1 LETARDPEGTLGRV
15 FISHISEEK
24 SVALALQ
31 KYLKVAF
38 GESLSI
44 FVSTDKTSIGGGQK
58 WFEQII
64 TKLRSSQVVLSL
76 ISQESRRREW
86 INFEAGFGDGG
97 DRRVVPV
104 AIRNFPLGQ
113 LSFPLAGFQG
123 RSIDDI
129 GALVD
134 DISLKVGLTP
144 RDIDVRQYL
153 ADVREAEAQVNYR
166 SLKLDVLM
174 GANRL
179 HFQLQNVGNVDLELL
194 AIQVYVPTEI
204 LKGAHSSPSRYVDE
218 EILVRDGRQYRS
230 FACYSSRGAYGGI
243 EPNLR
248 PVITPSMGVLRL
260 RDFEIPL
267 GVGVEAAG
275 PDLSVLH
282 QVHAIGYN
290 SSLEAVKLGDI
301 PAG

>member
-1 LETARDPEGTLGRV
+1 VDTSDQNTELGGV

-24 SVALALQ
+24 PVALALQ
-31 KYLKVAF
+31 KHLRFAF
-38 GESLSI
+38 GESLPV

-64 TKLRSSQVVLSL
+64 TKLRSAKVVLSL

-97 DRRVVPV
+97 NLLVVPV

-113 LSFPLAGFQG
+113 LSFPLAGYQG

-134 DISLKVGLTP
+134 DVGSRVGATP
-144 RDIDVRQYL
+144 RRVDIQQYL
-153 ADVREAEAQVNYR
+153 QDIRNAEAQLNYR

-179 HFQLQNVGNVDLELL
+179 NFQLQNIGNVDLELL
-194 AIQVYVPTEI
+194 TIEVYVPAEI
-204 LKGAHSSPSRYVDE
+204 MKGVQWMPSHYINSE
-218 EILVRDGRQYRS
+218 YQARDGKQYRW

-243 EPNLR
+243 EPSLR
-248 PVITPSMGVLRL
+248 PVITPSMGVVRL
-260 RDFEIPL
+260 NSFSIGL
-267 GVGVEAAG
+267 GIGVEAAG
-275 PDLSVLH
+275 PDVSILH

-290 SSLEAVKLGDI
+290 SALETVKLGDI
-301 PAG
+301 RPG